1 MRTLQAVLQ
10 MINHI
15 EKVLIY
21 SLLSDGLEFWAFHL
35 NKDLVSTTQEEL
47 YRVL

>member
-1 MRTLQAVLQ
+1 MKFIFTTENAEITEKNKMTMRTLQAVRQ

-21 SLLSDGLEFWAFHL
+21 SLLSDG
-35 NKDLVSTTQEEL
+35 
-47 YRVL
+47 